1 MKYKKCSRLSC
12 LYHAPEQDI
21 MGCDYCYLT
30 GQPRGCR
37 TGSECTKYTR
47 VSYKT
52 KTEYRSKQIRIQEK
66 TN

>member
-30 GQPRGCR
+30 GQ
-37 TGSECTKYTR
+37 R
-47 VSYKT
+47 VYKIHQG
-52 KTEYRSKQIRIQEK
+52 KL
-66 TN
+66 

>member
-1 MKYKKCSRLSC
+1 MIYKKCSRLSC

-52 KTEYRSKQIRIQEK
+52 KAEYRRKQINAFNR
-66 TN
+66 

>member
-1 MKYKKCSRLSC
+1 MIYKKCSRLSC
-12 LYHAPEQDI
+12 LYHAPKQDI
-21 MGCDYCYLT
+21 MCCDYCYLT